1 VLPPELVARIDFS
14 TLSLRPGSY
23 VDDAL
28 SGSHSDLLFS
38 VRVSGKPALLY
49 VLFEHQS
56 SPDKLMPL
64 RLLGYIVRILTSHV
78 DNTKAGSDVLPLPVV
93 IPIVLHHGDSG
104 WSAALRLEDLFD
116 QQLVQDAG
124 LSELIPRLR
133 FLLDD
138 LNHVTDDEL
147 EQRALG
153 LLPTLTLWL
162 LRDAR
167 SPARFTRSL
176 GRWLAAMAEL
186 FAAPNGREALHTI
199 FRYIALVADESLA
212 QNLSQAV
219 AAVQPD
225 VKENPMTT
233 IAEKWIA
240 DAEAKG
246 RAIGELRG
254 RAIGEAR
261 GEVIGEAR
269 GRIAGKADL
278 LRKLLTMRFGEL
290 SESSGLRIASASE
303 AELER
308 WAERVLSADADE
320 TVDAVLGG

>member
-1 VLPPELVARIDFS
+1 
-14 TLSLRPGSY
+14 
-23 VDDAL
+23 
-28 SGSHSDLLFS
+28 
-38 VRVSGKPALLY
+38 
-49 VLFEHQS
+49 
-56 SPDKLMPL
+56 
-64 RLLGYIVRILTSHV
+64 
-78 DNTKAGSDVLPLPVV
+78 
-93 IPIVLHHGDSG
+93 
-104 WSAALRLEDLFD
+104 
-116 QQLVQDAG
+116 
-124 LSELIPRLR
+124 
-133 FLLDD
+133 
-138 LNHVTDDEL
+138 
-147 EQRALG
+147 
-153 LLPTLTLWL
+153 
-162 LRDAR
+162 
-167 SPARFTRSL
+167 
-176 GRWLAAMAEL
+176 
-186 FAAPNGREALHTI
+186 
-199 FRYIALVADESLA
+199 
-212 QNLSQAV
+212 
-219 AAVQPD
+219 
-225 VKENPMTT
+225 MTT